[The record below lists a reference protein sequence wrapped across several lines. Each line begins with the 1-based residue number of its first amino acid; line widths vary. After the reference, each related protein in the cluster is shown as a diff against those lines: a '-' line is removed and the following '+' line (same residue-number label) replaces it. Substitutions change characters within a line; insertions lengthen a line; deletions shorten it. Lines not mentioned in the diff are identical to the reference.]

1 MFKKLFAPVDM
12 TTGTPWKKIILFA
25 IPMLIGNIAQQLY
38 NTVDSIVVGRF
49 VGDNALAAVGSTG
62 AVLNVMIILF
72 VGIGTGATIM
82 VSQYLGAKRK
92 EELAW
97 TVGNCITLMFFTA
110 IAVTI
115 LGNILARPLLVIL
128 KTPAV
133 ILDDAV
139 LYLRIIFM
147 GIIGL
152 SFYNVFSGILRGL
165 GDSVSALIFLL
176 VSSGLNIVGDLF
188 TVIVLDMGVAGVA
201 VATIAAQAVS
211 AILCLRKLFS
221 MKDLFVINRSHLK
234 MQKKYVAQI
243 ARLGI
248 PSSIT
253 EAVFSM
259 SMLVIQPLTN
269 SFGETFIAANTILMR
284 VDALA
289 IMPAFSFVT
298 AMTTYAGQNMGA
310 GDLKRVEEGTKQGLT
325 VALIVTAAVTALLVI
340 FSHPILGLFTK
351 TEVIISMA
359 SRFIQI
365 LAVGY
370 LFLTA
375 MECLSGV
382 MRGTG
387 DSVTPM
393 WISLV
398 ATVIIR
404 IPLVYFLVNI
414 TKSEEM
420 PLGNYNMMFISTL
433 ICWGIGLIITIVL
446 FARGN
451 WKSKGIVGGQE
462 PREVPQAGGSAA

>member
-1 MFKKLFAPVDM
+1 MQFLKKLFEPVDM

-82 VSQYLGAKRK
+82 VSQYLGARRR
-92 EELAW
+92 EDLAG

-110 IAVTI
+110 VLVTVVGC
-115 LGNILARPLLVIL
+115 LLTRPLLELL
-128 KTPAV
+128 KTPAD
-133 ILDDAV
+133 IIDDAV
-139 LYLRIIFM
+139 LYLRIIFL

-165 GDSVSALIFLL
+165 GDSVSALVFLL

-188 TVIVLDMGVAGVA
+188 TVIVLHMGIAGVA
-201 VATIAAQAVS
+201 IATIAAQAVS
-211 AILCLRKLFS
+211 AVLCLRKLFT
-221 MKDLFVINRSHLK
+221 MKEMFVMHRSDLK
-234 MQKKYVAQI
+234 MKKKYALQI
-243 ARLGI
+243 AKLGI

-253 EAVFSM
+253 EGIFSM

-269 SFGETFIAANTILMR
+269 SFGATFIAANTILMR
-284 VDALA
+284 VDAIA

-310 GDLKRVEEGTKQGLT
+310 GNIKRVEEGTKQGLG
-325 VALIVTAAVTALLVI
+325 VALGVTAAVTALLVI

-351 TEVIISMA
+351 TEVIIGMA
-359 SRFIQI
+359 AHFIRI
-365 LAVGY
+365 LSVGY
-370 LFLTA
+370 LFLTT

-398 ATVIIR
+398 CTVIIR
-404 IPLVYFLVNI
+404 IPLVYFLVHI
-414 TKSEEM
+414 TKTAER
-420 PLGNYNMMFISTL
+420 PNGDYNMMFISTL
-433 ICWGIGLIITIVL
+433 ICWGIGIIITIAL
-446 FARGN
+446 FARGR
-451 WKSKGIVGGQE
+451 WKTKGIVNG
-462 PREVPQAGGSAA
+462 